1 MQREQLRALRA
12 ARSYAHNLELQARI
26 ESRLERAKGSLETY
40 LLLNGVD
47 SAQLGR
53 FRVALDDGQL
63 SVTRAPAEGCE
74 QLVMAE
80 IVETRSRTEADH

>member
-1 MQREQLRALRA
+1 MQREQLRAWRA

-26 ESRLERAKGSLETY
+26 ESRLERAKGSLESY

-63 SVTRAPAEGCE
+63 SVTQAPPEGCE

-80 IVETRSRTEADH
+80 IVGTRS